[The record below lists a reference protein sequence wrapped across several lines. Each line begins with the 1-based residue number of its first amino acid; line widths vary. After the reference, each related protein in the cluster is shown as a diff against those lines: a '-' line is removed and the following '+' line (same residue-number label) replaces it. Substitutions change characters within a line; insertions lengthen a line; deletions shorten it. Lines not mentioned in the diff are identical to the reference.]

1 MSLLCIFHE
10 VNTNYK
16 KHSSDVIPCHEDN
29 GIPFKYLTWPSD
41 FLKPFQESIY
51 STFKNRM
58 NCSLFPQETQYCS
71 FYQFWVKT
79 TDTICANKML
89 IIRMWEKSS
98 LKIKV
103 NIPAMFPQG
112 CEWGASQL
120 MQENMVPALYASALT
135 HTRILVHL
143 WHILSVITIF
153 HDQPPYGTNI
163 S

>member
-1 MSLLCIFHE
+1 
-10 VNTNYK
+10 
-16 KHSSDVIPCHEDN
+16 
-29 GIPFKYLTWPSD
+29 
-41 FLKPFQESIY
+41 
-51 STFKNRM
+51 
-58 NCSLFPQETQYCS
+58 
-71 FYQFWVKT
+71 
-79 TDTICANKML
+79 
-89 IIRMWEKSS
+89 
-98 LKIKV
+98 
-103 NIPAMFPQG
+103 MFPQG